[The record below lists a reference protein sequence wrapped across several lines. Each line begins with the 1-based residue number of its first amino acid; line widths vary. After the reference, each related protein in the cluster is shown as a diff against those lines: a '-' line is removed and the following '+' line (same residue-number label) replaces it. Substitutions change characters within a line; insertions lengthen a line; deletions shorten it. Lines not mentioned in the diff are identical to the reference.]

1 MPGDDEDDVQVTV
14 AVVAVLV
21 VALPLPCRDLR
32 KLSVDL
38 IKCTCIAH
46 CALLMRMK
54 ASRFID
60 GCFDILLEHSL
71 ENLILIDQKYY
82 KTAKLVNNTI
92 IM

>member
-21 VALPLPCRDLR
+21 VALPCRDLR

-38 IKCTCIAH
+38 INCTCSAH
-46 CALLMRMK
+46 CAVRTAHARMT
-54 ASRFID
+54 AAARFID

-71 ENLILIDQKYY
+71 VKFDSK
-82 KTAKLVNNTI
+82 
-92 IM
+92 

>member
-21 VALPLPCRDLR
+21 VALPCRDLR

-38 IKCTCIAH
+38 IKCTCSAH
-46 CALLMRMK
+46 CELLMRMK

-71 ENLILIDQKYY
+71 EKFDSN
-82 KTAKLVNNTI
+82 
-92 IM
+92 